1 LERSPSSI
9 EAGHAGE
16 AGETSSA
23 GETALEP
30 NHRPQVREPP
40 RAAFTPS
47 QVMRNFETLERAPL
61 LFTLLDPQLRRLAR
75 RLRPVELGPG
85 TQVIVENQVSD
96 SLYMIERGSCRVAVE
111 TQPQHLVTV
120 GQLGGG
126 DVFGEMA
133 LIDEPSSVSVIT
145 LTGCRLLAVDR
156 TSLRAV
162 LAKDGPAVAELR
174 PLILRRQSAYQ
185 GLAARAGRV
194 ARAGDAVITAFYG
207 PKGGSGRTTLALNLA
222 AQLARGEPGSV
233 MVIDLDLPYTQAA
246 LLCGIVPGG
255 SLTTASWR
263 ASLGTD
269 KDLEAALLGAAQLH
283 PSGFMVL
290 PAAIRIEE
298 SELVDPEHVTRAL
311 RVLRGSFRHLI
322 VDLGI
327 ALSEMALGVF
337 DLATYAIVVVTPELP
352 SLKGAQDALRII
364 HDLMH
369 FPDQG
374 VKLVLNQRQANA
386 LVPQTTVERALGRVP
401 DVVIGHDGNKPERA
415 ALDGTVL
422 AVTDPKSEIAKGTRR
437 LADLVGAP
445 IPSQDPPR

>member
-1 LERSPSSI
+1 
-9 EAGHAGE
+9 
-16 AGETSSA
+16 
-23 GETALEP
+23 
-30 NHRPQVREPP
+30 
-40 RAAFTPS
+40 
-47 QVMRNFETLERAPL
+47 
-61 LFTLLDPQLRRLAR
+61 
-75 RLRPVELGPG
+75 
-85 TQVIVENQVSD
+85 VIVENQVSD
-96 SLYMIERGSCRVAVE
+96 SMYMIERGSCRVAVE
-111 TQPQHLVTV
+111 TQPEHLTTV
-120 GQLGGG
+120 GQLGDG
-126 DVFGEMA
+126 DVFGETA

-145 LTGCRLLAVDR
+145 LTDCRLLAVDR

-174 PLILRRQSAYQ
+174 PLILRRQAAYQ

-194 ARAGDAVITAFYG
+194 ARPGDGVITAIYG

-222 AQLARGEPGSV
+222 AQLAKGEPGSV
-233 MVIDLDLPYTQAA
+233 LVLDLDLPYTQAA
-246 LLCGIVPGG
+246 LLCGIVPDG

-352 SLKGAQDALRII
+352 SLKGTQDALRII

-374 VKLVLNQRQANA
+374 VKLLLNQRQANA

-422 AVTDPKSEIAKGTRR
+422 AATDPKSEIAKGTRR
-437 LADLVGAP
+437 LADLVGAAIHSP
-445 IPSQDPPR
+445 VPPT